1 MVCTTS
7 QVDQLKG
14 EKEAMSTDLHR
25 VKNRIGEMSRNIIT
39 LNEMKTTIKSE
50 PPLTSITSQCHICF
64 SLQHC
69 RTRWHLCQK
78 NSTNS
83 SRTERAMLRCTKLRQ
98 AQ

>member
-1 MVCTTS
+1 MS

-50 PPLTSITSQCHICF
+50 PPLTSITSQCHTVVTP
-64 SLQHC
+64 SLVTAVV
-69 RTRWHLCQK
+69 TRWHH
-78 NSTNS
+78 
-83 SRTERAMLRCTKLRQ
+83 
-98 AQ
+98 